1 MESLFACL
9 GGWLILKENLGIRGY
24 IGSVLMIGAMLLS
37 QSPNLSLKMHKT
49 LSAAEV
55 DFTQSKTNK
64 ITAK

>member
-1 MESLFACL
+1 
-9 GGWLILKENLGIRGY
+9 
-24 IGSVLMIGAMLLS
+24 MLLS